1 MPERFRTIAFVVAML
16 TVGALTYSSL
26 PRPIVRAQ
34 TQGTDSQSI
43 GPIVRQAEDFYVTPP
58 VRDLPPD
65 QTEKDTGQI
74 SAGGTER
81 PIRVIP
87 NQQMSR
93 PIADGGEK
101 DGALIEPEATLR
113 AMTIEAPTPTGV
125 NFEGLSSDDNNAVF
139 GFRVL
144 PPDTIGDVGPTQY
157 VQAVNLVWRVFD
169 KSGTPLTPPR
179 KLSSLFRPG
188 SVCGSTDSGDPTVN
202 YDALAD
208 RWVITQFALPNGTS
222 GPFYQ
227 CIAVSQTGDA
237 TGAYY
242 AYQFL
247 VSQNVLNDYP
257 KFGVW
262 PDAYYMT
269 TNEFRTNPPPTTFVG
284 AGFYAFDRRKM
295 LAGDP
300 TASYVYFSSATLF
313 PGQFIGGVL
322 PSTLDNA
329 TAPPPPGRPNTFAY
343 FTADEYGDPQGD
355 ALRLFDFHV
364 DFNNPSASTFT
375 ERPDSP
381 VAVAAFNPLN
391 PSGRNDIEQP
401 PPAATT
407 NYLDSIGD
415 RLMHRLQ
422 YRNFGTPSTP
432 IEALVV
438 SHTVNVGTGT
448 TVATHQAAPRY
459 YELRNT
465 GSGFTVLNQG
475 TFVPD
480 GIDPTATT
488 AANRWMSSAS
498 LDNDGNLALGYSVSN
513 RGNPTDPSTFIFPSI
528 RVTGRL
534 ASDPPNTLQPE
545 TSLISGGGVQTST
558 SGRWGDYSSM
568 NVDPVDDC
576 TFWYTQEYYATTS
589 SAGWRTR
596 IGSFRFPS
604 CTPPS
609 KGTLR
614 VVVTECSSGQPI
626 QGAAVTVGGNLYG
639 TTIANGS
646 FEAQLAPGTYTVVIT
661 PPAGYT
667 PSSITRTV
675 TISNGATTT
684 LNDCFT
690 GVPVLAADGATLI
703 NESCPPANS
712 AVDPGERVTLNLAL
726 RNVGTAS
733 TSNLVATLLPSANVI
748 APSDPQNYG
757 AIASGSSVARDFTF
771 TADGNCGDLIT
782 LTLQLQD
789 GTTNL
794 GTVTFN
800 VRLGALQPNPPATFS
815 NSTTIVIP
823 GTGTSGPADPYP
835 SSINVAGLVGRVRT
849 VSVTLFNFNHT
860 FPDDVDVLLV
870 SPTGRKMI
878 ILSDAGGSS
887 DAVNSTIVL
896 DDAANSLVP
905 DSGPIPINTTTAYK
919 PTNYGTGDTF
929 ASPAPGPPYESPAP
943 AGTATFASVF
953 GGDNPNGTWSL
964 YVVDDVGGDVGNI
977 AGGWSITITTE
988 QFTCTT
994 GCGGVRLETRS
1005 ALSRDGSGN
1014 VVAQIIVTNAGNVTV
1029 NNVTLTTARLSTIN
1043 GTPLPQT
1050 YGNLAPGQSA
1060 TRTVTFPGSSGLT
1073 GTVLLRTGGTYDGGS
1088 FGSSRRVPL
1097 P

>member
-1 MPERFRTIAFVVAML
+1 MRKRFRAIAFVVVLLAI
-16 TVGALTYSSL
+16 GALTYSSL
-26 PRPIVRAQ
+26 PRPIARAQ
-34 TQGTDSQSI
+34 TAENQPLS
-43 GPIVRQAEDFYVTPP
+43 PIVRQAEDFYVTPP

-65 QTEKDTGQI
+65 QTEKDTGQVN
-74 SAGGTER
+74 AGGTER

-87 NQQMSR
+87 NQQISR
-93 PIADGGEK
+93 SVLDMGEK
-101 DGALIEPEATLR
+101 DGALIEPETTLR
-113 AMTIEAPTPTGV
+113 AMTIEAPTPAGA

-157 VQAVNLVWRVFD
+157 VQAVNLLWRVFD
-169 KSGTPLTPPR
+169 KTGTPLTPAR

-188 SVCGSTDSGDPTVN
+188 SACGSTDSGDPTVN

-300 TASYVYFSSATLF
+300 TATYIYFSSAALF
-313 PGQFIGGVL
+313 PGQVISGVL

-343 FTADEYGDPQGD
+343 FTANEYGDPQGD
-355 ALRLFDFHV
+355 ALRLFDFRV

-381 VAVAAFNPLN
+381 IAVAAFNPLN

-422 YRNFGTPSTP
+422 YRNFGTPSAP

-465 GSGFTVLNQG
+465 GSGFAVLNQG

-488 AANRWMSSAS
+488 AANRWMSSVS

-513 RGNPTDPSTFIFPSI
+513 RGNSNDPSTFIFPSI

-534 ASDPPNTLQPE
+534 AGDPPNALQPE
-545 TSLISGGGVQTST
+545 ASLINGGGVQTST

-576 TFWYTQEYYATTS
+576 TFWYTQEYYASTS

-596 IGSFRFPS
+596 VGSFRFPS

-609 KGTLR
+609 KGRLR
-614 VVVTECSSGQPI
+614 LLITECNSGQLV
-626 QGAAVTVGGNLYG
+626 QGAAVTIDGSLYG
-639 TTIANGS
+639 TTLANGA
-646 FEAQLAPGTYTVVIT
+646 FEAQLAPGTHTVVIT

-675 TISNGATTT
+675 TISDGATTT
-684 LNDCFT
+684 LNECFT
-690 GVPVLAADGATLI
+690 GVPVLAAGGATLI
-703 NESCPPANS
+703 NESCPPTNG

-733 TSNLVATLLPSANVI
+733 TSNLVATLLPSPNVI

-757 AIASGSSVARDFTF
+757 TIAPGGSAARDFTF
-771 TADGNCGDLIT
+771 TAAGDCGNQIT

-789 GTTNL
+789 GSTNL
-794 GTVTFN
+794 GTVTFS
-800 VRLGALQPNPPATFS
+800 VTLGALQPNPPVTFS
-815 NSTTIVIP
+815 NTTTIVIP
-823 GTGTSGPADPYP
+823 DSGAASPYP
-835 SSINVAGLVGRVRT
+835 SSINVAGLTGRVRT
-849 VSVTLFNFNHT
+849 ISVTLFNFNHT

-878 ILSDAGGSS
+878 ILSDAGGSP
-887 DAVNSTIVL
+887 DAVNSTIIL
-896 DDAANSLVP
+896 NDGAGSLVP
-905 DSGPIPINTTTAYK
+905 DSGPIPINTTTSYK

-929 ASPAPGPPYESPAP
+929 PTPAPGPPYESPAT

-964 YVVDDVGGDVGNI
+964 YVVDDAGGDSGNI
-977 AGGWSITITTE
+977 AGGWSIEITTE
-988 QFTCTT
+988 EFVCAPA
-994 GCGGVRLETRS
+994 CGGVRLETKS

-1014 VVAQIIVTNAGNVTV
+1014 VVAQITITNAGNVTA
-1029 NNVTLTTARLSTIN
+1029 NNVTLNTARLASIN
-1043 GTPLPQT
+1043 GVPLPQT
-1050 YGNLAPGQSA
+1050 YGNLAPGQSV

-1073 GTVLLRTGGTYDGGS
+1073 GTVLLRTSGTYDGGS
-1088 FGSSRRVPL
+1088 FGGTRRATL